1 MKRNTVS
8 NLTEKDDFDT
18 LESILSVN
26 IHSLL
31 RPDGGTLLSDVHFA
45 VKAGECLA
53 IIGPNGSGKTSLVRA
68 ISQELTHLKG
78 TFFCGAVLCL
88 LYPVNSEPGWLLFWP
103 RMIHLIRDYPLRIM

>member
-68 ISQELTHLKG
+68 DPSKG
-78 TFFCGAVLCL
+78 GHSSAGPFYVCFIPSTASPAGCCFG
-88 LYPVNSEPGWLLFWP
+88 PE
-103 RMIHLIRDYPLRIM
+103 